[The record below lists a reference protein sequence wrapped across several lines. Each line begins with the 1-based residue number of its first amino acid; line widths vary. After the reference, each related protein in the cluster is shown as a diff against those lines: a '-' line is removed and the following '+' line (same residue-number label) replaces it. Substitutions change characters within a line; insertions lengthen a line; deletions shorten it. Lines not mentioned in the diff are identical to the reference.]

1 MWSISDGSVLNPI
14 TWGDNRQSWF
24 PHSFA
29 SVVQPSMFC
38 PRFSLASHDWLWGLM
53 GCLPLLQHLVAYKKQ
68 SSLSWLLKLFSATAT
83 PAVFFLSQMPCSSPM
98 CRATC
103 IPRPAMDFL
112 TRKEAQPYLQGQ
124 QPPWPYLLRGADHMC
139 LSTFLHS
146 LHTVTTWSPWLA
158 SQWTL
163 ILVQCPGLL
172 YHHQQSTAIGSLL
185 ACWVKIFGQ
194 ASYAHSVVSQ
204 RKNFLT
210 RFNYKDFIL
219 TIIRLPFNSTFKFPL

>member
-38 PRFSLASHDWLWGLM
+38 PRFSIASHDWLWGLM

-83 PAVFFLSQMPCSSPM
+83 PAVLFPSKMLCSSPM

-124 QPPWPYLLRGADHMC
+124 QPPWPHLLCGADHMC

-172 YHHQQSTAIGSLL
+172 YHHQQYGHRKSPGLL
-185 ACWVKIFGQ
+185 GQ
-194 ASYAHSVVSQ
+194 NFRTSQ
-204 RKNFLT
+204 LCSFCSFTKKEFFDTFQLQ
-210 RFNYKDFIL
+210 
-219 TIIRLPFNSTFKFPL
+219 RLHPNNNQIAL